1 MHLLLRNGRVLD
13 PATSRDEVADVAIAN
28 GLIAAIG
35 PKLAKVDGAREINC
49 EGKIIAPGLV
59 DPHVHLRE
67 PGQEHKET
75 IETGTMSAVAGGFTS
90 LVCMPNTAPA
100 LDTPETLAWVQHR
113 ALQTAK
119 CRVFPSAA
127 VTKGR
132 KGEELTEIS
141 LLRAAGAV
149 AFTDDGDCV
158 PTAGMMAKV
167 LANVAP
173 TGCVFMQ
180 HCQEP
185 TLTKGSAM
193 HAGSIAVRLG
203 LGGWPRSAEETIIER
218 DVRLNAGIGCR
229 YHAQHVSS
237 GGSVEILRR
246 ARASGQPVTAE
257 VTPHHLVLTHEICD
271 NYNTLGK
278 VNPPVREKKDIDA
291 LIAAVAEGVITVL
304 GTDHAPHSADEK
316 ALPFEEAPFGMVGLE
331 TALPIYIEA
340 LVRSGAIDWP
350 RLIAMLTIE
359 PATLCGLDSCGVGK
373 LVVGGV
379 ADLTVIDPAATWTVQ
394 PSALLS
400 KSKNT
405 PFPGRKVQGRAAMT
419 IVQGEIRHE
428 LGAKQV
434 G

>member
-1 MHLLLRNGRVLD
+1 MQKLILRNGRVID
-13 PATSRDEVADVAIAN
+13 PSTSRDEVADVAIDN
-28 GLIAAIG
+28 GVVVAIG
-35 PKLAKVDGAREINC
+35 PRLPSVDGAREVACDGLIVS
-49 EGKIIAPGLV
+49 PGLV

-75 IETGTMSAVAGGFTS
+75 IETGTASAVAGGFTS

-100 LDTPETLAWVQHR
+100 LDTPEALAWVQQR
-113 ALQTAK
+113 AMQTAK

-132 KGEELTEIS
+132 KGEELTEIA

-158 PTAGMMAKV
+158 STAGMMAKV
-167 LANVAP
+167 LANVTP
-173 TGCVFMQ
+173 TGCCFMQ

-193 HAGSIAVRLG
+193 HAGAIAVRLG
-203 LGGWPRSAEETIIER
+203 LGGWPRSAEEMIIER
-218 DVRLNAGIGCR
+218 DVRLNAGINCR

-246 ARASGQPVTAE
+246 ARESGQPVTAE
-257 VTPHHLVLTHEICD
+257 VTPHHLTLTHEICD

-291 LIAAVAEGVITVL
+291 LIAAIAEGVITVL

-359 PATLCGLDSCGVGK
+359 PARLCGLDAWGVGR
-373 LVVGGV
+373 LMVGGV
-379 ADLTVIDPAATWTVQ
+379 ADVTVIDPNRAWTVE
-394 PSALLS
+394 PANLAS

-405 PFPGRKVQGRAAMT
+405 PFPSRKMQGCAVLTLVAGEEKYAARA
-419 IVQGEIRHE
+419 
-428 LGAKQV
+428 
-434 G
+434 

>member
-1 MHLLLRNGRVLD
+1 MHLILRNGRVLD
-13 PATSRDEVADVAIAN
+13 PATSRDEVCDVAIAH
-28 GLIAAIG
+28 GAVAAIG
-35 PKLAKVDGAREINC
+35 PKLAKVEGAREVNC
-49 EGKIIAPGLV
+49 EGRIVCPGLV

-75 IETGTMSAVAGGFTS
+75 IETGTMAAVAGGFTS
-90 LVCMPNTAPA
+90 VVCMPNTSPA
-100 LDTPETLAWVQHR
+100 LDTPETLAWAQQR
-113 ALQTAK
+113 AMQTAR

-132 KGEELTEIS
+132 KGEELTEIA

-180 HCQEP
+180 HCQDP

-193 HAGSIAVRLG
+193 HAGAIAVRLG

-218 DVRLNAGIGCR
+218 DVRLNGGIGCR

-237 GGSVEILRR
+237 GGSIEILRR
-246 ARASGQPVTAE
+246 ARANGQPVTAE
-257 VTPHHLVLTHEICD
+257 VTPHHLVLTHEACD

-278 VNPPVREKKDIDA
+278 VNPPVREKQDIDA
-291 LIAAVAEGVITVL
+291 LIAGVVEGVITVL

-350 RLIAMLTIE
+350 RLIAMLTLE
-359 PATLCGLDSCGVGK
+359 PARLCGLDAWGVGR
-373 LVVGGV
+373 LAVGGA
-379 ADLTVIDPAATWTVQ
+379 ADITIIDPDARWTVE
-394 PSALLS
+394 PNKLAS

-405 PFPGRKVQGRAAMT
+405 PFPSRAMRGRAAMT
-419 IVQGEIRHE
+419 IVAGDIRHSADHE
-428 LGAKQV
+428 PRA
-434 G
+434 